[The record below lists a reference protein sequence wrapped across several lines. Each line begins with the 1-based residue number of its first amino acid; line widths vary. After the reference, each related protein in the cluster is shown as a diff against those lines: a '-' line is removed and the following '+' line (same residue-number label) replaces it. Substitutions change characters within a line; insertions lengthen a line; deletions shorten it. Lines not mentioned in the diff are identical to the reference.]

1 MSLFFTSQTTTL
13 RYRCRLPRAA
23 CCQPLPATTPPLIV
37 VYIPFL
43 SSIYPSIRLLFS
55 LEFMVYTATMK
66 LYTIILTLF
75 SATAVLSREIVQ
87 SANNLRGRDDDAP
100 PINQNGGHN
109 IMGGVEGVI
118 EAVFREESLCFD
130 VLQTCTTSC
139 INQSGGSKTRTQ
151 CRSQC
156 TARMIQTCT
165 NNCVNRSSGSKTR
178 SQCRTQCT
186 TRYRNGSGSES
197 VGPGKHFTV
206 APTPTP
212 PSRGRIY
219 CIQNC
224 IAKGGSTEVQRMCK
238 AKCPVPEFDWEIC

>member
-1 MSLFFTSQTTTL
+1 
-13 RYRCRLPRAA
+13 
-23 CCQPLPATTPPLIV
+23 
-37 VYIPFL
+37 
-43 SSIYPSIRLLFS
+43 
-55 LEFMVYTATMK
+55 MVYTATMK
-66 LYTIILTLF
+66 QYTIVLLTLF
-75 SATAVLSREIVQ
+75 SATAVLSHEIVL
-87 SANNLRGRDDDAP
+87 SSNNLRGRESDYFPYDDDAP
-100 PINQNGGHN
+100 PTNQNGDN
-109 IMGGVEGVI
+109 NMGGVVGVV
-118 EAVFREESLCFD
+118 EAVFREEYLCLD
-130 VLQTCTTSC
+130 VLQTCTTNC

-151 CRSQC
+151 CRAQC

-186 TRYRNGSGSES
+186 TRYRNGGGSGSES
-197 VGPGKHFTV
+197 TGPGKHFTI

>member
-13 RYRCRLPRAA
+13 RCRFR
-23 CCQPLPATTPPLIV
+23 CQPLPATTPPLNLV
-37 VYIPFL
+37 HSFPL
-43 SSIYPSIRLLFS
+43 LYPSIRLLFS

-186 TRYRNGSGSES
+186 TRYRNGGGSGSES
-197 VGPGKHFTV
+197 TGPGKHFTI
-206 APTPTP
+206 APTPAP